1 MFGIGIDVSKATLDV
16 AVHGE
21 QFRQFSNDKRGF
33 VRLIRW
39 LKTWPIKQ
47 VVLEA
52 SGGYERAALDVL
64 HAAGLPMVRIN
75 PARARRFAQGTGRAA
90 KTDRLDATVL
100 AQMAHLLPL
109 TRYVPP
115 APWQQRLAEFAQC
128 RRHLVQMRVSEMQR
142 LRRLV
147 DPDLIAMKQRYIA
160 QLSDDLKQLDKAI
173 AEQLE
178 GQLGWKNIGALKGV
192 GPILISTL
200 ACELP
205 ELGSL
210 GSKAIA
216 SLVGLAPMNRESG
229 TWQGQRRIS
238 GGRAVVREAL
248 YMAALT
254 AIRYEPRLRTFY
266 AGLKAKGKASKVALV
281 AVMRKMLVIL
291 NARKR
296 DAEVAL
302 GCP

>member
-147 DPDLIAMKQRYIA
+147 DPDLIAMKQRHIA

-178 GQLGWKNIGALKGV
+178 GQPGWKNISALKGV

-254 AIRYEPRLRTFY
+254 AIRYEPRLRAFY

>member
-16 AVHGE
+16 VVHGE

-147 DPDLIAMKQRYIA
+147 DPDLIAMKQRHIA

-178 GQLGWKNIGALKGV
+178 GQPGWKNIGTLKGV

-254 AIRYEPRLRTFY
+254 AIRYEPGLHAFY

>member
-16 AVHGE
+16 AVHEE

-33 VRLIRW
+33 VSLIRW
-39 LKTWPIKQ
+39 LKKWPVKQ

-52 SGGYERAALDVL
+52 SGGYEHAVLDAL

-100 AQMAHLLPL
+100 AEMAHLLKL

-128 RRHLVQMRVSEMQR
+128 RRHLVQMRVSETQR

-147 DPDLIAMKQRYIA
+147 DPALIALKQRHIA
-160 QLSDDLKQLDKAI
+160 QLSEDLKQLDRAI

-178 GQLGWKNIGALKGV
+178 GQPGWKEIGSLKGV
-192 GPILISTL
+192 GPILVSTL

-210 GSKAIA
+210 GGKAIA
-216 SLVGLAPMNRESG
+216 SLVGVAPMNRESG
-229 TWQGQRRIS
+229 TWHGQRRIS

-254 AIRYEPRLRTFY
+254 AIRYEPKLRDFY

-302 GCP
+302 GSP

>member
-16 AVHGE
+16 VVHGE

-147 DPDLIAMKQRYIA
+147 DPDLIAMKQRHIA

-173 AEQLE
+173 A
-178 GQLGWKNIGALKGV
+178 
-192 GPILISTL
+192 
-200 ACELP
+200 
-205 ELGSL
+205 
-210 GSKAIA
+210 
-216 SLVGLAPMNRESG
+216 
-229 TWQGQRRIS
+229 
-238 GGRAVVREAL
+238 
-248 YMAALT
+248 
-254 AIRYEPRLRTFY
+254 
-266 AGLKAKGKASKVALV
+266 
-281 AVMRKMLVIL
+281 
-291 NARKR
+291 
-296 DAEVAL
+296 
-302 GCP
+302 

>member
-1 MFGIGIDVSKATLDV
+1 MFGIGIDVSKAMLDV
-16 AVHGE
+16 AVHDE

-33 VRLIRW
+33 ASLIRW
-39 LKTWPIKQ
+39 LKKWPIKQ

-52 SGGYERAALDVL
+52 SGGYERAALDAL
-64 HAAGLPMVRIN
+64 HSAGLPVVRIN
-75 PARARRFAQGTGRAA
+75 PARARRFAQGIGRAA
-90 KTDRLDATVL
+90 KTDRIDATVL
-100 AQMAHLLPL
+100 AQMAHLLSL

-115 APWQQRLAEFAQC
+115 APWQQRLAEFSQC

-147 DPDLIAMKQRYIA
+147 DPDLIAMKKRHIA
-160 QLSDDLKQLDKAI
+160 QLSDELKQLDKAI
-173 AEQLE
+173 GEQLE
-178 GQLGWKNIGALKGV
+178 GQPGWQNIGSVKGV
-192 GPILISTL
+192 GPILVSTL

-216 SLVGLAPMNRESG
+216 SLVGVAPMNRESG
-229 TWQGQRRIS
+229 TWHGQRRIS

-248 YMAALT
+248 YMAALP
-254 AIRYEPRLRTFY
+254 AIRYEPKLRDFY

-302 GCP
+302 GSP

>member
-178 GQLGWKNIGALKGV
+178 GQPGWKNIGALKGV

-254 AIRYEPRLRTFY
+254 AIRYEPRLREFY

>member
-52 SGGYERAALDVL
+52 SGGYERAALDAL

-178 GQLGWKNIGALKGV
+178 GQPGWKNIGALKGV

-254 AIRYEPRLRTFY
+254 AIRYEPRLRAFY

>member
-16 AVHGE
+16 VVHGE

-147 DPDLIAMKQRYIA
+147 DPDLIAMKQRHIA

-178 GQLGWKNIGALKGV
+178 GQPGWKNIGTLKGV

-216 SLVGLAPMNRESG
+216 S
-229 TWQGQRRIS
+229 
-238 GGRAVVREAL
+238 
-248 YMAALT
+248 
-254 AIRYEPRLRTFY
+254 
-266 AGLKAKGKASKVALV
+266 
-281 AVMRKMLVIL
+281 
-291 NARKR
+291 
-296 DAEVAL
+296 
-302 GCP
+302 

>member
-178 GQLGWKNIGALKGV
+178 GQPGWKNIGALKGV

-254 AIRYEPRLRTFY
+254 AIRYEPRLRAFY

-296 DAEVAL
+296 DAEVAP

>member
-16 AVHGE
+16 VVHGE

-147 DPDLIAMKQRYIA
+147 DPDLIAMKQRHIA

-178 GQLGWKNIGALKGV
+178 GQPGWKNICTLKGV

-254 AIRYEPRLRTFY
+254 AIRYEPGLRAFY

>member
-16 AVHGE
+16 AVHEE
-21 QFRQFSNDKRGF
+21 QFRQFSNDKRGIAS
-33 VRLIRW
+33 LIKW
-39 LKTWPIKQ
+39 LKKWPIKQ

-90 KTDRLDATVL
+90 KTDRIDAMVL

-115 APWQQRLAEFAQC
+115 AAWQKRLAEFAQC
-128 RRHLVQMRVSEMQR
+128 RRHLVQMRVSEMHR

-147 DPDLIAMKQRYIA
+147 DPDLIAMKQRHIA

-178 GQLGWKNIGALKGV
+178 GQPGWQGIGSVKGV
-192 GPILISTL
+192 GPILVSTL

-229 TWQGQRRIS
+229 SWQGQRRIS

-254 AIRYEPRLRTFY
+254 AIRYEPRLRDFY

-302 GCP
+302 GSP

>member
-52 SGGYERAALDVL
+52 SGGYERAALDAL
-64 HAAGLPMVRIN
+64 HAACLPMVRIN

-178 GQLGWKNIGALKGV
+178 GQPGWKNIGALKGV

-254 AIRYEPRLRTFY
+254 AIRYEPRLRAFY

>member
-147 DPDLIAMKQRYIA
+147 DPDLIALKQRYIA

>member
-16 AVHGE
+16 AVHEE
-21 QFRQFSNDKRGF
+21 QFRQFSNDKRGIAS
-33 VRLIRW
+33 LIKW
-39 LKTWPIKQ
+39 LKKWPIKQ

-90 KTDRLDATVL
+90 KTDRIDAMVL

-115 APWQQRLAEFAQC
+115 AAWQKRLAEFAQS

-147 DPDLIAMKQRYIA
+147 DPDLIAMKQRHIA

-178 GQLGWKNIGALKGV
+178 GQPGWQGIGSVKGV
-192 GPILISTL
+192 GPILVSTL

-229 TWQGQRRIS
+229 SWQGQWRIS

-254 AIRYEPRLRTFY
+254 AIRYEPRLRDFY

-302 GCP
+302 GSP